1 MIVGLL
7 AGSRSPPAV
16 AMLLGGFCVC
26 QDREKKK
33 NERWWW
39 KEKKIVW
46 EIDT

>member
-26 QDREKKK
+26 QDREIKKK
-33 NERWWW
+33 MKGGDER
-39 KEKKIVW
+39 KKK
-46 EIDT
+46 